1 MPDFANI
8 FEALKEMTRRRQNQS
23 LHTKT
28 IHVNIAASG
37 SPALFKVSLILQII
51 FFKFLQLYYQM
62 LPKKY

>member
-1 MPDFANI
+1 MSTDFSFSAI
-8 FEALKEMTRRRQNQS
+8 TRRRQNQS

-28 IHVNIAASG
+28 FHVNIAASG
-37 SPALFKVSLILQII
+37 SQALFKASLILQII